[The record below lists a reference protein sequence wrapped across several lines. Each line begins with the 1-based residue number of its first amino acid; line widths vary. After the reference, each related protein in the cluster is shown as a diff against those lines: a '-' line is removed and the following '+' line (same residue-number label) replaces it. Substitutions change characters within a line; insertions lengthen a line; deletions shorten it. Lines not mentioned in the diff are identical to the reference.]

1 MTAAPIDADLEHRDC
16 PTCGRDRAV
25 VVAEQR
31 IDPAKLDRFAFASR
45 KVPEH
50 MHFRLVRCTAC
61 ELLYANPAPKA
72 DALQQAYEGAA
83 FDAGEE
89 SRFAGATYAAFLPR
103 ILTKVPARGGAL
115 DVGTGDGA
123 FLSSLLDAGFDD
135 VVGVEPSAAPVAAA
149 ADAVRSL
156 IRRGPFLGADFGPG
170 RFRLV
175 TSFQTLEHLP
185 APLAMCQEAFDL
197 LVPGGALFVICHN
210 RTAPANRLLGRR
222 SPIFD
227 VEHLQLFTPAALRA
241 LFERAGFRSVEI
253 HRVVNRYPL
262 RYWVRLLPLPGRLRA
277 ATARVLRTRLGS
289 VAVSLPVG
297 NIAAIGYKPG

>member
-31 IDPAKLDRFAFASR
+31 IDTAKLDSFAFASR
-45 KVPEH
+45 KLPEH

-61 ELLYANPAPKA
+61 DLLYANPAPKA
-72 DALQQAYEGAA
+72 DALQRAYEGAA
-83 FDAGEE
+83 FDAAEE
-89 SRFAGATYAAFLPR
+89 SRFAVATYARFLPR
-103 ILTKVPARGGAL
+103 ILARVAAHGGAL
-115 DVGTGDGA
+115 DIGTGDGA
-123 FLSSLLDAGFDD
+123 FLSALLAAGFDD
-135 VVGVEPSAAPVAAA
+135 VMGVEPSAAPVAAA
-149 ADAVRSL
+149 GDTVRPL
-156 IRRGPFLGADFGPG
+156 IRRGPFHGADFDAG

-185 APLAMCQEAFDL
+185 APLAMCQEAYEL
-197 LVPGGALFVICHN
+197 LVGGGALFVICHN

-222 SPIFD
+222 SPIYD

-241 LFERAGFRSVEI
+241 LLERAGFGSVEI

-262 RYWVRLLPLPGRLRA
+262 RYWVRLLPLPGALRA
-277 ATARVLRTRLGS
+277 ALAPVLRSRLGS
-289 VAVSLPVG
+289 AAVSLPVG